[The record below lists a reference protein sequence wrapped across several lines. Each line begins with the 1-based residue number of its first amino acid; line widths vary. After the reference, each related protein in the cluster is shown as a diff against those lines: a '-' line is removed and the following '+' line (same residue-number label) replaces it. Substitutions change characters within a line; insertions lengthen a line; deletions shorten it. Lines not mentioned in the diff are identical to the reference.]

1 MKFNFVDSEDA
12 SRSFSGHGDYHGH
25 KCLSWVEILPSQLN
39 DGYLIQIFFVFNI
52 FKLLPA
58 AKVPSSS
65 ANFFVKDQ
73 LVYILRFVCLLWDCM
88 FRISHYERSCN
99 WINMTVVQSNYLFV
113 GTYLDFSNP
122 FAMLEIQKF
131 SYTYL
136 VAIERADSLSW
147 PQWFTTWVF
156 SLDMIMSLKWTAR
169 AGTYSYVK
177 ENIYIW
183 RKREFSERRLSI

>member
-1 MKFNFVDSEDA
+1 MILSAFSSLRTWICTTETLGVKFNFVDSEDA

-25 KCLSWVEILPSQLN
+25 KCLSWVEILHSQLN

-58 AKVPSSS
+58 VKVPSSS

-73 LVYILRFVCLLWDCM
+73 LVYILRFVCLLWDCVV
-88 FRISHYERSCN
+88 RISHYERRCN

-131 SYTYL
+131 SYTFTYL
-136 VAIERADSLSW
+136 L
-147 PQWFTTWVF
+147 
-156 SLDMIMSLKWTAR
+156 
-169 AGTYSYVK
+169 GGH
-177 ENIYIW
+177 
-183 RKREFSERRLSI
+183 RKSRLSVMTTVVHYLSLFSWYDNVIKVNS